1 MVVFDLF
8 NHYVMCDRLPK
19 TQVCVFIVFG
29 DTVFKCSVVSCHI
42 IIGEA
47 VTWASTGQTK
57 ILVAITS
64 NPLKLL
70 LN

>member
-8 NHYVMCDRLPK
+8 NRYVMYDGLPK
-19 TQVCVFIVFG
+19 THVCVFIVFG
-29 DTVFKCSVVSCHI
+29 DTLFKCSLVSCHI
-42 IIGEA
+42 IIGEV

-64 NPLKLL
+64 NPLK
-70 LN
+70 

>member
-1 MVVFDLF
+1 MVVFNLF
-8 NHYVMCDRLPK
+8 NRYVMCDRLPK
-19 TQVCVFIVFG
+19 THVVGLCVFIVFG
-29 DTVFKCSVVSCHI
+29 DTEFKFSVVSYHI

-64 NPLKLL
+64 NPLK
-70 LN
+70 